1 MILGSQAK
9 LEWDLSD
16 IKNKLRL
23 SSGTITLTDFQ
34 INFPE
39 GFVLSNPS
47 KGKIVGDN
55 VLSLVGEQLPCDKN
69 IITFTLER
77 YEFKIRMV
85 LFLDLQKKSLIVEI

>member
-1 MILGSQAK
+1 MRC
-9 LEWDLSD
+9 D

-55 VLSLVGEQLPCDKN
+55 VLSLVGEQLPCDRN

-77 YEFKIRMV
+77 YEKTIQNQNGSISGFTEENTYT
-85 LFLDLQKKSLIVEI
+85 LDPIFRNR